1 MSDNDDHLKPIRQ
14 NPKMKIQE
22 IENIN
27 ICLQFLKKEGVNLVN
42 IDASDIWNGKLSSI
56 LAVIW
61 NMVLKYQVS
70 GFYYFCFSE
79 RIGENLDKCL
89 N

>member
-1 MSDNDDHLKPIRQ
+1 
-14 NPKMKIQE
+14 MKIQE

-56 LAVIW
+56 LAVVW

-70 GFYYFCFSE
+70 GHNQIIIF
-79 RIGENLDKCL
+79 
-89 N
+89 